1 MRFSRA
7 LLASTLLLVAGAR
20 TSEKKKLATEAAR
33 RLLRDSPAACPHTAA
48 DGDALRVAM
57 ALRAD
62 GSLEESHACLLH
74 HLSKSSA
81 ASWSAAAAFF
91 DDTHISEHA
100 RELLGG
106 KPCTPSPASW
116 DVIGPLPI
124 GKNEIDADPLA
135 ATAEGSA
142 FAHWM
147 RYHKPR
153 GDGDGWVA
161 SELVDGGRVRWERRR
176 AQQGGVLALEWE
188 SLPWGGLVQSLG
200 GRAVLEMQAWGI
212 A

>member
-1 MRFSRA
+1 MPGDYSKFSTFEVDWPADRV
-7 LLASTLLLVAGAR
+7 LRLTLNNPETLN
-20 TSEKKKLATEAAR
+20 
-33 RLLRDSPAACPHTAA
+33 
-48 DGDALRVAM
+48 
-57 ALRAD
+57 
-62 GSLEESHACLLH
+62 SLD
-74 HLSKSSA
+74 K
-81 ASWSAAAAFF
+81 
-91 DDTHISEHA
+91 
-100 RELLGG
+100 
-106 KPCTPSPASW
+106 
-116 DVIGPLPI
+116 IGHNHMTYVW
-124 GKNEIDADPLA
+124 NEIDADPLA

-200 GRAVLEMQAWGI
+200 GRAVLEMPAWGI